1 MTRVAFFD
9 LDRTLVHGNSARLW
23 VRHEWRRGALRNR
36 LFLKGLAYL
45 AAYRMGYADVEDAL
59 RVGITT
65 LAGQRESDLSAITS
79 GFYQREVRPL
89 LRRDARAAIAQRR
102 AAGDRLV
109 LLTSSSTYLSQA
121 VTQDLGL
128 DDFLCTRFEVDAQG
142 CFTGRAVEPVCFGGG
157 KVRLATRYVAEHGGN
172 LSRCAFY
179 SDSFS
184 DLPML
189 EAVGEPVV
197 VTPDPRL
204 RRHARAR
211 GWPIMDWT

>member
-1 MTRVAFFD
+1 MRVAFFD

-36 LFLKGLAYL
+36 IFLKGLAYL

-59 RVGITT
+59 RLGITT
-65 LAGQRESDLSAITS
+65 LAGQRESELSALAVS
-79 GFYQREVRPL
+79 FYAREVKPL
-89 LRRDARAAIAQRR
+89 LRRDARSAIARHR
-102 AAGDRLV
+102 AAGNKLV
-109 LLTSSSTYLSQA
+109 LLTSSSPYLSSA
-121 VTQDLGL
+121 VTSDLGL
-128 DDFLCTRFEVDAQG
+128 DDFLCTRFEVDGAG
-142 CFTGRAVEPVCFGGG
+142 CFTGRALEPVCFGGG
-157 KVRLATRYVAEHGGN
+157 KVRLATSYVEKQGVHLAD
-172 LSRCAFY
+172 CAFY

-211 GWPIMDWT
+211 GWPIVTWT

>member
-1 MTRVAFFD
+1 MRIAFFD

-36 LFLKGLAYL
+36 MFLKGLLYL
-45 AAYRMGYADVEDAL
+45 AAYRMGYANVEDAL
-59 RVGITT
+59 RLGITT
-65 LAGQRESDLSAITS
+65 LAGQRESELSALAVT
-79 GFYQREVRPL
+79 FYSREVKPL
-89 LRRDARAAIAQRR
+89 LRRDARAAIAQHR

-109 LLTSSSTYLSQA
+109 LLTSSSPYLSRA
-121 VTQDLGL
+121 VTADLGL
-128 DDFLCTRFEVDAQG
+128 DDFLCTHFEVDG
-142 CFTGRAVEPVCFGGG
+142 SGYFTGRAVEPVCFGGG
-157 KVRLATRYVAEHGGN
+157 KVHLASRYVEQYAVRLAD
-172 LSRCAFY
+172 CAFY

-204 RRHARAR
+204 RRHARVR
-211 GWPIMDWT
+211 GWPIVEWC